1 MYLRIQLR
9 RQRYAERILNIDAS
23 HQIYF
28 FAMEHVLHVIKEVS
42 QCAVWHTAMVFQ
54 ESPGGSASSLPEV
67 VPGHL
72 TFKEDTEVKNLNLVL
87 HTNRVAS
94 RISDSYTFDPAF
106 IFYHLGFLFTFLCA

>member
-42 QCAVWHTAMVFQ
+42 QKRLCGTLPWFFRKALVAVPAAFLRWFQ
-54 ESPGGSASSLPEV
+54 
-67 VPGHL
+67 
-72 TFKEDTEVKNLNLVL
+72 DT
-87 HTNRVAS
+87 
-94 RISDSYTFDPAF
+94 
-106 IFYHLGFLFTFLCA
+106 